1 MPETRLE
8 RVVLSFLRGEHNVL
22 VCTSIIENGLDMPN
36 VNTLIVRQAEKL
48 GLAQLYQL
56 RGRVGRSNRV
66 AYAYFTYEPEKV
78 LSTVAQKRLLALR
91 EFTELGSGFKLALRD
106 LEIRGAGNILG
117 AEQHGHIAAVGFEMY
132 WRLLEEAV
140 YELQGKAVSPPLE
153 PQVDLALNAY
163 LPASYVPSAR
173 DKMQLYKAI
182 AACRKEE
189 EVTEVAD
196 DIIDR
201 YGEPPQEVVSLL
213 EVARLKA
220 LAREVGI
227 AGLTQKGQQVILTLV
242 PDMYLT
248 PEEVIAL
255 IRSSQR
261 RLAPL
266 PGKERELL
274 FRTEGLLPEQVSTA
288 VRHML
293 QQIKELVAAR
303 TLVSLDSKEYNVTN
317 E

>member
-1 MPETRLE
+1 
-8 RVVLSFLRGEHNVL
+8 
-22 VCTSIIENGLDMPN
+22 
-36 VNTLIVRQAEKL
+36 
-48 GLAQLYQL
+48 
-56 RGRVGRSNRV
+56 VGRSNRV

-140 YELQGKAVSPPLE
+140 YELQGEGGITAARAAGGSGSQCLFTRQLRSFGPG
-153 PQVDLALNAY
+153 QNAAY
-163 LPASYVPSAR
+163 TKLLRPAA
-173 DKMQLYKAI
+173 
-182 AACRKEE
+182 KEE

-227 AGLTQKGQQVILTLV
+227 AGLTQKGGN
-242 PDMYLT
+242 
-248 PEEVIAL
+248 
-255 IRSSQR
+255 R
-261 RLAPL
+261 
-266 PGKERELL
+266 
-274 FRTEGLLPEQVSTA
+274 
-288 VRHML
+288 
-293 QQIKELVAAR
+293 
-303 TLVSLDSKEYNVTN
+303 
-317 E
+317 

>member
-1 MPETRLE
+1 M
-8 RVVLSFLRGEHNVL
+8 
-22 VCTSIIENGLDMPN
+22 
-36 VNTLIVRQAEKL
+36 
-48 GLAQLYQL
+48 
-56 RGRVGRSNRV
+56 
-66 AYAYFTYEPEKV
+66 
-78 LSTVAQKRLLALR
+78 
-91 EFTELGSGFKLALRD
+91 
-106 LEIRGAGNILG
+106 
-117 AEQHGHIAAVGFEMY
+117 
-132 WRLLEEAV
+132 
-140 YELQGKAVSPPLE
+140 
-153 PQVDLALNAY
+153 
-163 LPASYVPSAR
+163 
-173 DKMQLYKAI
+173 
-182 AACRKEE
+182 
-189 EVTEVAD
+189 
-196 DIIDR
+196 
-201 YGEPPQEVVSLL
+201 L